1 MDVERNVT
9 QVKKLSDQCRQVDGF
24 AKRLEIAEQK
34 AEVFREN
41 SERVHQNLSDTFQ
54 KTKDYMFD
62 RMNQVTQF
70 NDRINTL
77 NEKTQNQNRTN
88 FDFQEKMSERFVI
101 IQQQVGQQQSELT
114 ETVIT
119 HKDDTTSMYK
129 RIEEMKLE
137 LIDFNTKA

>member
-1 MDVERNVT
+1 
-9 QVKKLSDQCRQVDGF
+9 VDGF

-88 FDFQEKMSERFVI
+88 FDF
-101 IQQQVGQQQSELT
+101 
-114 ETVIT
+114 
-119 HKDDTTSMYK
+119 
-129 RIEEMKLE
+129 
-137 LIDFNTKA
+137 